1 MYFTN
6 SIKYLS
12 IKYSSQD
19 SKLKM
24 GILDITKTA
33 ILNTNILNT
42 LEYLNK
48 KQVYFN
54 YAIKI
59 IKVPILLF

>member
-1 MYFTN
+1 
-6 SIKYLS
+6 
-12 IKYSSQD
+12 
-19 SKLKM
+19 M